1 MFKLLISMMFVL
13 LMMVVVIMVVL
24 MMVVVVMVGM
34 MMAGQTTG
42 ASLYAVS
49 ASDNKLG
56 EEERSDCI
64 LDLAR

>member
-1 MFKLLISMMFVL
+1 MFKLLIPMMFVL

-24 MMVVVVMVGM
+24 MMVVVVMVVM

-42 ASLYAVS
+42 ASLYAVP

>member
-1 MFKLLISMMFVL
+1 MFKLLIPMMFVL
-13 LMMVVVIMVVL
+13 LMMVVVIMVML
-24 MMVVVVMVGM
+24 MMVVVVMVVM

-42 ASLYAVS
+42 ASLYAVP

>member
-1 MFKLLISMMFVL
+1 MFKLLIPMMFVL
-13 LMMVVVIMVVL
+13 LLMVLVI
-24 MMVVVVMVGM
+24 MVVVVMVVVM

-42 ASLYAVS
+42 ASLYAVP

>member
-1 MFKLLISMMFVL
+1 M
-13 LMMVVVIMVVL
+13 
-24 MMVVVVMVGM
+24 VMVM
-34 MMAGQTTG
+34 MMMMGMQTTG
-42 ASLYAVS
+42 ASLYAVP

>member
-1 MFKLLISMMFVL
+1 MPMIMVL
-13 LMMVVVIMVVL
+13 VMVVL
-24 MMVVVVMVGM
+24 IMVMMM

>member
-1 MFKLLISMMFVL
+1 MKNIRFEFQMSMIMVL
-13 LMMVVVIMVVL
+13 VMVVL
-24 MMVVVVMVGM
+24 IMVMVMMM

-42 ASLYAVS
+42 ASLYAVP

>member
-1 MFKLLISMMFVL
+1 MSMIMVL
-13 LMMVVVIMVVL
+13 SMVVL
-24 MMVVVVMVGM
+24 IMVMVMMM

-42 ASLYAVS
+42 ASLYAVP

>member
-1 MFKLLISMMFVL
+1 MFVL

-24 MMVVVVMVGM
+24 MMVVVVMVVM

-42 ASLYAVS
+42 ASLYAVP